1 MEGDKKLCIASIM
14 QKLSFCPPR
23 DKKAAAALKTRL
35 GLLLAKTTAMRVLI
49 NATCCPAPVPDR
61 TSMK

>member
-49 NATCCPAPVPDR
+49 L
-61 TSMK
+61 